1 MKTSDIKKYPNRP
14 VIHNHYPHLTWVVV
28 DIFGYDEVRVELIE
42 GKDPSFILGETC
54 NCDIRNLEFKKINS
68 NKDAT
73 ILLERRC

>member
-42 GKDPSFILGETC
+42 GKILHSF
-54 NCDIRNLEFKKINS
+54 
-68 NKDAT
+68 
-73 ILLERRC
+73 